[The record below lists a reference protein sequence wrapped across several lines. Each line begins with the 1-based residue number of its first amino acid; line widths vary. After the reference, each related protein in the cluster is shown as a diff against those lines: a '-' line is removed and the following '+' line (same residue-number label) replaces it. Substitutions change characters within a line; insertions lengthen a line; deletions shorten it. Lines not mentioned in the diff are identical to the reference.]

1 MVEKKIQHDKQTD
14 IEQQIREEV
23 KKENKY
29 HLVQNYN
36 NDLIRRSLKSQ
47 TNQHRLNIKEK
58 KPNVHL
64 ENITRKIE
72 EKQKKKIAGMTAQP
86 ASQMKSLGN
95 QHREDLRLEVPVQ
108 SDSVDKLLA
117 KDRGSHKAA
126 GLQVVSSSL
135 TPNGG
140 VRAVDQSYSNGAKKR
155 PRDGD
160 ADTEEKR
167 AQRLKIKNS
176 LMQKIKKRNPSKA
189 SSRSNQCS
197 GASKDA
203 DLSRSV
209 ALAEPQRATAGKH
222 APPEDHLLHL
232 LAHNGRLP
240 GSSHKA
246 KEETDSM
253 GLNDN
258 KSHRQSTGSNSSNF
272 YSNKLRNVR
281 KAVSILNKDLDKN
294 IHETKGRKD
303 THQPLKPAGAH
314 HGQPLLNSIQN
325 KNVLT
330 LTQNLLQKRQK
341 ND

>member
-1 MVEKKIQHDKQTD
+1 VVDKKIQHDKQTD
-14 IEQQIREEV
+14 IEQKIRDEV

-47 TNQHRLNIKEK
+47 TNQNRLNIKEK

-64 ENITRKIE
+64 ENITKKIE
-72 EKQKKKIAGMTAQP
+72 EKQKKKMAGQP
-86 ASQMKSLGN
+86 STQMKSLGN
-95 QHREDLRLEVPVQ
+95 QHRDDLRLEMPIQ
-108 SDSVDKLLA
+108 SDSVDKLLS
-117 KDRGSHKAA
+117 KERGTHKAN

-140 VRAVDQSYSNGAKKR
+140 VALTYQSYSNGAKKK
-155 PRDGD
+155 PKDGD
-160 ADTEEKR
+160 TDTEEKR
-167 AQRLKIKNS
+167 NQRLKIKNS

-197 GASKDA
+197 AASKDA

-209 ALAEPQRATAGKH
+209 AQAEPQRATMGKYPL
-222 APPEDHLLHL
+222 ADEHLLQL
-232 LAHNGRLP
+232 IAGNGRQG

-246 KEETDSM
+246 KDETDSM

-258 KSHRQSTGSNSSNF
+258 KSHRQSTGSNNSNF

-281 KAVSILNKDLDKN
+281 KAVSIINKDLDKN

-314 HGQPLLNSIQN
+314 YGQPLLTSIQN

>member
-1 MVEKKIQHDKQTD
+1 MVEKKIQHDKQVD
-14 IEQQIREEV
+14 IEQKIRDEV
-23 KKENKY
+23 KRENKY

-47 TNQHRLNIKEK
+47 TNQNRLNIKEK

-64 ENITRKIE
+64 ENITKKIE
-72 EKQKKKIAGMTAQP
+72 EKQKKKIAGMTGQP
-86 ASQMKSLGN
+86 SSQMKSLGN
-95 QHREDLRLEVPVQ
+95 QHRDDLRLDVPVQ
-108 SDSVDKLLA
+108 SDSVDKLLT
-117 KDRGSHKAA
+117 KDRGAHKVT

-140 VRAVDQSYSNGAKKR
+140 VRTADQSYSNGTKKR
-155 PRDGD
+155 PKEAEGE
-160 ADTEEKR
+160 TEEKR

-209 ALAEPQRATAGKH
+209 AEPQRATVGKH
-222 APPEDHLLHL
+222 ALVEEHLLQL
-232 LAHNGRLP
+232 IAPNGRQA
-240 GSSHKA
+240 GSGHKA

-281 KAVSILNKDLDKN
+281 KAVSIINKDLDKN

-314 HGQPLLNSIQN
+314 YGQPLLNSIQN

-330 LTQNLLQKRQK
+330 LTQNLLQKRLK
-341 ND
+341 NE

>member
-1 MVEKKIQHDKQTD
+1 MEQKIKD
-14 IEQQIREEV
+14 EV

-47 TNQHRLNIKEK
+47 TNQNRLNIKEK

-64 ENITRKIE
+64 ENITKKIE
-72 EKQKKKIAGMTAQP
+72 EKQKKKIAGMTGQP
-86 ASQMKSLGN
+86 SNQMKSLGN
-95 QHREDLRLEVPVQ
+95 QHREDLRLEIPIQ
-108 SDSVDKLLA
+108 SDSVDKLLS
-117 KDRGSHKAA
+117 KERGTHKNN

-140 VRAVDQSYSNGAKKR
+140 VRPADQSYTNGAKRK
-155 PRDGD
+155 PKEADG
-160 ADTEEKR
+160 DTEEKR
-167 AQRLKIKNS
+167 NQRLKIKNS

-197 GASKDA
+197 AASKDA

-209 ALAEPQRATAGKH
+209 AQGEQRATMGKYPM
-222 APPEDHLLHL
+222 ADDHLLQL
-232 LAHNGRLP
+232 IANNGKHG
-240 GSSHKA
+240 GSNHKA
-246 KEETDSM
+246 KEETDSV

-258 KSHRQSTGSNSSNF
+258 KSHRQSTGSNNSNF

-281 KAVSILNKDLDKN
+281 KAVSIINKDLDKN

-303 THQPLKPAGAH
+303 THQPLKPAGTH
-314 HGQPLLNSIQN
+314 YGQPLLNSIQN

-341 ND
+341 NE